1 MRLLLLVA
9 LSFAEA
15 FHHPQSLLAQSTKPN
30 IIIVFADDLGYGEL
44 GCYGQK
50 KIRTPN
56 LDAMAAEGIRFT
68 DFYSSSA
75 ICAAS
80 RAQLLTG
87 LHAGHAAIRSN
98 VEMAQGPSSFTD
110 DNEKGQMPLPADAVT
125 IAERLKSAGYATACV
140 GKWGLGMS
148 EAPGGPTY
156 QGFDYFFGYLDQK
169 QAHNYYPT
177 HLWENGVPY
186 PLKNGRIDVHTK
198 LETPSDSAF
207 SRFIGKEYSIDVMR
221 EKALGFLSQH
231 KRNPF
236 FLYYALTLPHLALQA
251 PPEAV
256 AEYAGQ
262 FEETPYLGSNGYC
275 PVKYPRST
283 YAAMVTYLD
292 TQVGILRQW
301 LRDQGLERNTVIIF
315 TSDNGSA
322 FEIGGADPAFFN
334 TNGPLRGHKGSL
346 YEGGIRVPM
355 IASWPGTIKPGISQ
369 RLAAQYDFVAT
380 AEELA
385 GLNTSPTDGISLVP
399 EFMGKRSQEHPYLY
413 FELAE
418 YSGQQAIRMGKWKAI
433 RRNLIKDPRSPW
445 ELYDLT
451 SSDEAI
457 NIADK
462 FPSILKTMIAIAQ
475 EQHQP
480 GSIPVWNFIKSSQ

>member
-1 MRLLLLVA
+1 MRLFFLVPLCLA
-9 LSFAEA
+9 VA
-15 FHHPQSLLAQSTKPN
+15 FGSPRELPAQSTKPN
-30 IIIVFADDLGYGEL
+30 IVIVFADDLGYGEL
-44 GCYGQK
+44 GCYGQR
-50 KIRTPN
+50 KIRTPH

-87 LHAGHAAIRSN
+87 FHAGHAAIRSN
-98 VEMAQGPSSFTD
+98 VEMAQGPASFTD

-125 IAERLKSAGYATACV
+125 IAERLRSAGYATACV

-177 HLWENGVPY
+177 HLWENGAPY
-186 PLKNGRIDVHTK
+186 PLKNKRIDVHAK
-198 LETPSDSAF
+198 IENPSDSAF
-207 SRFIGKEYSIDVMR
+207 SHFVGKEYSIDVMR
-221 EKALGFLSQH
+221 GKALEFLVQH
-231 KRNPF
+231 KNRPF

-251 PPEAV
+251 PPKAV
-256 AEYAGQ
+256 AEYVGQ
-262 FEETPYLGSNGYC
+262 FEETPYLGSKGYA

-292 TQVGILRQW
+292 TQVGVLRQW
-301 LRDQGLERNTVIIF
+301 LRNQGLDKNTVIIF

-322 FEIGGADPAFFN
+322 FDIGGADPAFFK
-334 TNGPLRGHKGSL
+334 TNGALRGHKGSL

-355 IASWPGTIKPGISQ
+355 IVSWPGTIKPGTSQ
-369 RLAAQYDFVAT
+369 RIAAQYDLLAT

-385 GLNTSPTDGISLVP
+385 GLKMSHTDGISLVP
-399 EFMGKRSQEHPYLY
+399 ELMGRNSQEHPYLY
-413 FELAE
+413 FELVE
-418 YSGQQAIRMGKWKAI
+418 YTGQQAIRMGKWKAI
-433 RRNLIKDPRSPW
+433 RRNLVKEPQSPW

-451 SSDEAI
+451 QPDEAT
-457 NIADK
+457 NVAHQ
-462 FPSILKTMIAIAQ
+462 FPEILQKMIAIAHD
-475 EQHQP
+475 QHKP
-480 GSIPVWNFIKSSQ
+480 GSIPDWNFLK